1 MLSDTFY
8 LYCRFKGSDASR
20 YYTNN
25 KNYLL
30 KVKVDKF
37 GKKVVKIVNIHGYGN
52 KEYPDSERRYE
63 NRAYFEKSWK
73 VIKDV
78 TQEPGMANGGNGA

>member
-37 GKKVVKIVNIHGYGN
+37 GKKVVRIAHIHGYGN
-52 KEYPDSERRYE
+52 NEYPDSLRRYE
-63 NRAYFEKSWK
+63 NRAYFEQSWK

-78 TQEPGMANGGNGA
+78 TEETVNGGNGS